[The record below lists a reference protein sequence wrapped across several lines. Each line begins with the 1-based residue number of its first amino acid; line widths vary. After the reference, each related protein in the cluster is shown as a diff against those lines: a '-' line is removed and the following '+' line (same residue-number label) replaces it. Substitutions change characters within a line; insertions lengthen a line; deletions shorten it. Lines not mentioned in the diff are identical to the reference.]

1 MLFSCGK
8 HHHEPRAVRLFG
20 PPGTTQISVLPKAN
34 LTFSELR
41 TAHRLA
47 RRQARIKRILSR
59 HAFAGTLD
67 QPIRWHLFYDGTCVV
82 SAVSA
87 GTGKTRSWSA
97 GPRLSIAELGQPEI
111 LQSRAKEI
119 LQRQKKAGIGVV
131 LHLAD
136 QLDQGIV
143 QKEFENPELFEQ
155 ANAMV
160 RANPDR
166 VVADLSGDSDPSSQ
180 WRYYPLLSGQRAVV
194 LRLQI
199 KALSALETL
208 TDLDIK
214 VAVHAAPVE
223 MLALYLKLYEQ
234 PSEEKP
240 HCFVLFYDRFTVV
253 VPVHHGVLDFKV
265 LPHRQQDVP
274 AAFGDDVF
282 SLLERLGFVDSCVLL
297 LVPCGAHEPTLL
309 FHELEG
315 YARHNQKNVDGI
327 EIQIPD
333 QEAFWS
339 ALNEFAHG
347 QLKAPA
353 VQRPEFLSEY
363 RDWSGK
369 EFPLSLSI
377 QGAVQRFWLL
387 GRETFWPDSQDFRDR
402 RLPKSLAILMVG
414 LRISRIAGAL
424 LLVGLAGW
432 LAFFVT
438 TAYQG
443 EALRALPDLI
453 AGKRSEFERLTG
465 TKQYLVKWDKILRPR
480 SQAWSTMEF
489 PLGLLPEGNDILC
502 EKLDYALKQAD
513 SKPAAG
519 NATAAP
525 GGFFRQWII
534 DGLCNDQGRIDL
546 ERLQESSTLAK
557 LFDSTATRLD
567 DASFAVSGDR
577 TVKADLREETNTQSG
592 PAARGVALPYKFRL
606 VVTQNIPANDPLALP
621 VLPKPKKAA
630 M

>member
-1 MLFSCGK
+1 MSQRATLKFSDL
-8 HHHEPRAVRLFG
+8 RAF
-20 PPGTTQISVLPKAN
+20 
-34 LTFSELR
+34 
-41 TAHRLA
+41 HRQA
-47 RRQARIKRILSR
+47 RRQARVKRILSR
-59 HAFAGTLD
+59 HAFAEALD
-67 QPIRWHLFYDGTCVV
+67 QPIRWHLFYDGTCVISTV
-82 SAVSA
+82 ST
-87 GTGKTRSWSA
+87 GTGKTRSWLA
-97 GPRLSIAELGQPEI
+97 GPKLSVAELEQPET
-111 LQSRAKEI
+111 LKSRTKEI
-119 LQRQKKAGIGVV
+119 LQQHKRAGLGVI

-143 QKEFENPELFEQ
+143 QKEFEDPELFEQ
-155 ANAMV
+155 ASGLV
-160 RANPDR
+160 RESPAR
-166 VVADLSGDSDPSSQ
+166 VVADLSDDLDPSIQ
-180 WRYYPLLSGQRAVV
+180 WRYYPLLSAQRAVV
-194 LRLQI
+194 LRLQL

-208 TDLDIK
+208 ADLDIK

-223 MLALYLKLYEQ
+223 MLALYLKAYEQ
-234 PSEEKP
+234 ASEEKP

-282 SLLERLGFVDSCVLL
+282 SLLEKLGFVESCVLL
-297 LVPCGAHEPTLL
+297 LVPCGTHEPTLL
-309 FHELEG
+309 FHELEA
-315 YARHNQKNVDGI
+315 YARHNQKNADGI

-353 VQRPEFLSEY
+353 VQRPEFLLEY
-363 RDWSGK
+363 RDWSSK

-377 QGAVQRFWLL
+377 QGAVQRFWIL
-387 GRETFWPDSQDFRDR
+387 GRETFWPDNQDFRDR

-414 LRISRIAGAL
+414 LRIGRIAGAL

-432 LAFFVT
+432 SAFFVT

-453 AGKRSEFERLTG
+453 TGKRSEFEHLTA
-465 TKQYLVKWDKILRPR
+465 TKQYLTKWDRILRPR
-480 SQAWSTMEF
+480 SQTWSTMEF
-489 PLGLLPEGNDILC
+489 VLGLLPEGNDILW
-502 EKLDYALKQAD
+502 EKFDYALKQAD
-513 SKPAAG
+513 SKPAAR

-525 GGFFRQWII
+525 GGFSRQWII
-534 DGLCNDQGRIDL
+534 DGLCNDQGRTDL
-546 ERLQESSTLAK
+546 ERLQESSTLTR

-567 DASFAVSGDR
+567 DASFAVSGNR

-592 PAARGVALPYKFRL
+592 PPTRGAALPYKFRL
-606 VVTQNIPANDPLALP
+606 VVTENIPANDPLALP